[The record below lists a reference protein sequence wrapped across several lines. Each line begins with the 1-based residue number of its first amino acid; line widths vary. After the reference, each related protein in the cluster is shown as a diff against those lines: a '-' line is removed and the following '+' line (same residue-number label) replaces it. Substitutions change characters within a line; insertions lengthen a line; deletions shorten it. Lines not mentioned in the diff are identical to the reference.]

1 MDRHVSNAHSAAYE
15 HTRRS
20 MHVMNP
26 AGMTVTGF
34 LFVGK
39 HSLSN
44 VGVGQKNGR
53 VWWSRN
59 YTVVRKTR
67 HDIGLIGDNFV
78 KWSHTTLRNLK
89 Y

>member
-53 VWWSRN
+53 V
-59 YTVVRKTR
+59 
-67 HDIGLIGDNFV
+67 
-78 KWSHTTLRNLK
+78 
-89 Y
+89 